1 MKKTCP
7 HCKCRV
13 SVRASRCRRCRY
25 RFPEGRGP
33 KPVGLAMGIGFP
45 LFLMGTLVLFA
56 GNTSAAAVVVA
67 SAAVV
72 VGLGLFF
79 DPR

>member
-1 MKKTCP
+1 
-7 HCKCRV
+7 
-13 SVRASRCRRCRY
+13 
-25 RFPEGRGP
+25 
-33 KPVGLAMGIGFP
+33 MGVGFP

-56 GNTSAAAVVVA
+56 GNASSAAFVVSA
-67 SAAVV
+67 AAVV